1 MTLRELF
8 LPEYDQEMANT
19 RRTLE
24 RVPEDKFAWKPHDK
38 SMSMHQLASHLA
50 TIPGWMMVTIN
61 QDEFDIAPPGGQAY
75 ESPTPKTRQEMLEVF
90 DKGVA
95 EGRKS
100 LEAADDDRL
109 GQPWTF
115 KNAGETLF
123 TFPKFAVLR
132 SFVLNH
138 MVHHRAQLGVYL
150 RENDVPVPSIYG
162 PSADESG
169 N

>member
-1 MTLRELF
+1 MNLRELF

-24 RVPEDKFAWKPHDK
+24 RVPEEKFTWKPHDK
-38 SMSMHQLASHLA
+38 SMSLHQLATHLA
-50 TIPGWMMVTIN
+50 TIPGYLAVTIGH
-61 QDEFDIAPPGGQAY
+61 DEFDIAPPGGEPYKAPNAD
-75 ESPTPKTRQEMLEVF
+75 STKALLELF

-95 EGRKS
+95 EGRKA
-100 LEAADDDRL
+100 LESADDDL
-109 GQPWTF
+109 LSKPWAL
-115 KNAGETLF
+115 KRGGETMF
-123 TFPKFAVLR
+123 SFPRFMVVR
-132 SFVLNH
+132 NFVLNH

-162 PSADESG
+162 PSADES

>member
-1 MTLRELF
+1 MNLRELF

-24 RVPEDKFAWKPHDK
+24 RVPEDRFTWKPHDK

-50 TIPGWMMVTIN
+50 TIPGYMGVTIG
-61 QDEFDIAPPGGQAY
+61 QDEFDVAPPGGKPYAAPTA
-75 ESPTPKTRQEMLEVF
+75 ESTKALLELF

-95 EGRKS
+95 EGRKA
-100 LEAADDDRL
+100 LESADDELL
-109 GQPWTF
+109 GKPWAL
-115 KNAGETLF
+115 KRGGETMF
-123 TFPKFAVLR
+123 SFPRFVVVR
-132 SFVLNH
+132 NFVLNH

-162 PSADESG
+162 PSADESK
-169 N
+169 